1 MTLRFPSMACS
12 AMVLGV
18 FLVAGCGSTANEDE
32 IAKAGSAQAT
42 GNAPQYK
49 NYADFAKAQMDK
61 NKEAADAKKKGA
73 KASGAPATK

>member
-1 MTLRFPSMACS
+1 
-12 AMVLGV
+12 MVLGV

-49 NYADFAKAQMDK
+49 NYSDFAKAQMEK
-61 NKEAADAKKKGA
+61 NKEKADAKKKGSRSA
-73 KASGAPATK
+73 EAPAAK